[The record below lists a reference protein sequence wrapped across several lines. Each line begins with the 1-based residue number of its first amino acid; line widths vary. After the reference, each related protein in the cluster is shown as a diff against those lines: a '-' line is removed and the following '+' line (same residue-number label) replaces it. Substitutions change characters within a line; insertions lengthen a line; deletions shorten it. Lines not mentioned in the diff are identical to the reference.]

1 MPKGTFRDC
10 KQSPRSRASPDF
22 GSLPIQKNRPYR
34 SRNKDGYFRGTTLIH
49 RIAEHRRFQSHSGTI
64 TYTTPSQPTYHLPF
78 YIRGNGFSCTAGQT
92 SFQCEA
98 PGCIHRFVS
107 RASHQPAAFLSSRS
121 PVTSS
126 LQSLYNMKHI
136 LAYTSSFVKSRL
148 HIDQPQILHRSFFN
162 DSSCKS
168 INIRFAF
175 PTSPASVCQM
185 SNSGKPGIP
194 IGTSSLRNSIL
205 LSVTF
210 LPDI

>member
-1 MPKGTFRDC
+1 MKKCSSFDELLQSPEVPKGTFRDC

-64 TYTTPSQPTYHLPF
+64 TYTTPSQPTHHLPF

-107 RASHQPAAFLSSRS
+107 RASHQPAAFCHHVHLLLL
-121 PVTSS
+121 PF
-126 LQSLYNMKHI
+126 K
-136 LAYTSSFVKSRL
+136 AY
-148 HIDQPQILHRSFFN
+148 II
-162 DSSCKS
+162 
-168 INIRFAF
+168 
-175 PTSPASVCQM
+175 
-185 SNSGKPGIP
+185 
-194 IGTSSLRNSIL
+194 
-205 LSVTF
+205 
-210 LPDI
+210 

>member
-64 TYTTPSQPTYHLPF
+64 TYTTPSQPTHHLPF

-98 PGCIHRFVS
+98 PGCIHSQSSTR
-107 RASHQPAAFLSSRS
+107 LSSAGS
-121 PVTSS
+121 FLYLPLNCTSS
-126 LQSLYNMKHI
+126 RQSLCS
-136 LAYTSSFVKSRL
+136 A
-148 HIDQPQILHRSFFN
+148 
-162 DSSCKS
+162 S
-168 INIRFAF
+168 INAIIS
-175 PTSPASVCQM
+175 TKKMICQV
-185 SNSGKPGIP
+185 K
-194 IGTSSLRNSIL
+194 
-205 LSVTF
+205 
-210 LPDI
+210 